1 VPVELVVRGIC
12 ALRPGVPGLSETIS
26 VRSIVGRFLEHS
38 RVLAFG
44 HPDDGEVE
52 HWLGSADL
60 MHRNL
65 DRRVETL
72 VRLKDPVVQRQ
83 VDALLDRAMAPD
95 TRHWAL
101 LPDGCWEQR
110 PASDSARDMQADL
123 IRRSSE
129 RSGG

>member
-1 VPVELVVRGIC
+1 MV
-12 ALRPGVPGLSETIS
+12 
-26 VRSIVGRFLEHS
+26 
-38 RVLAFG
+38 FG
-44 HPDDGEVE
+44 TYYDPDDPVE

-83 VDALLDRAMAPD
+83 VDALLDRAMHAD

-101 LPDGCWEQR
+101 QSDGCWEQR
-110 PASDSARDMQADL
+110 PGPEEPSRDMQYEL
-123 IRRSSE
+123 MRRSSE
-129 RSGG
+129 RTAG